1 MPRLVRV
8 DVVGK
13 IGKSCGRMM
22 RKSQEGLI
30 QLAEMKIPQLG
41 ESVTEGLLAS
51 WLKQVGDHVDVDEP
65 LLEVT
70 TDKVNVE
77 IPSEYSG
84 TIAEIFVPEGSTVQN
99 GTVVCRITVDG
110 E

>member
-1 MPRLVRV
+1 M
-8 DVVGK
+8 
-13 IGKSCGRMM
+13 
-22 RKSQEGLI
+22 
-30 QLAEMKIPQLG
+30 AEMKIPQLG

-51 WLKQVGDHVDVDEP
+51 WLKEPGDHVDVDEP

-84 TIAEIFVPEGSTVQN
+84 VIEEILVPEGSKVEI
-99 GTVVCRITVDG
+99 GRVICRIRTDA

>member
-1 MPRLVRV
+1 MA
-8 DVVGK
+8 D
-13 IGKSCGRMM
+13 
-22 RKSQEGLI
+22 
-30 QLAEMKIPQLG
+30 MKIPQLG
-41 ESVTEGLLAS
+41 ESVTDGLLAS
-51 WLKQVGDHVDVDEP
+51 WLKQAGDHVDVDEP

-84 TIAEIFVPEGSTVQN
+84 VIEEILVPEGSKVEI
-99 GTVVCRITVDG
+99 GTVVCRIRSDA